1 MIFSQER
8 RMRFFRFGAAPAQ
21 VFCLAVALGL
31 LTPFQLRGQAGA
43 VGGVVVTRGSGA
55 PVSDAQVRVVGTTL
69 LTLTD
74 AGGRFRF
81 SDVPGTTVVLA
92 IRRIQFRAAQDTVN
106 VGDLNVRI
114 ALEEKALELEGLVVT
129 GTSAATAQR
138 EIGNAVSRID
148 AATVTQTAPIN
159 SFQEI
164 GRASCRERV

>member
-1 MIFSQER
+1 
-8 RMRFFRFGAAPAQ
+8 
-21 VFCLAVALGL
+21 
-31 LTPFQLRGQAGA
+31 QLWGQAGA

-55 PVSDAQVRVVGTTL
+55 PGSDAQGRLVGPTL

-92 IRRIQFRAAQDTVN
+92 VRRIQFRAAQDTVN

-138 EIGNAVSRID
+138 EVGNAGGRINVGDVSKQGARVD
-148 AATVTQTAPIN
+148 DVQHLLRGREAGGRDGSATGARWRG
-159 SFQEI
+159 S
-164 GRASCRERV
+164 GRARRRR